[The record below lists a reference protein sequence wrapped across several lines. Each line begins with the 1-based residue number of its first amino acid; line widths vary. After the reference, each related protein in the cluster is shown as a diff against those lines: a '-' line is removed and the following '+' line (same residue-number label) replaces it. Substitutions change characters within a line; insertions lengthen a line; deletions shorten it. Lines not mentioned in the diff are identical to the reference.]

1 MNNLI
6 KIENGKLDQTT
17 IQTLVEFERM
27 AKQIKEQED
36 ELKRQILEAMER
48 NGIIKIDSPDLLIN
62 YIAETDRET
71 FDSKRFR
78 AEYPELYDD
87 FVKLSTVKPSIR
99 IKVK

>member
-6 KIENGKLDQTT
+6 KIENGQLDQTT

-62 YIAETDRET
+62 YISETDRET